1 MRFEGITCTLRLERP
16 RAKAVVLA
24 LTGIDTGELGRAP
37 FDALEDALADGPI
50 DLFIDTRDA
59 RAASASVTNAWA
71 LWMRKH
77 DAKLASVTI
86 LARTRFLLA
95 SARLVREFANLGKRV
110 RIVKE
115 LDEFDR
121 AMRGAA

>member
-16 RAKAVVLA
+16 RANAVVLA
-24 LTGIDTGELGRAP
+24 LSGIDAGELGRAP
-37 FDALEDALADGPI
+37 FVALEAHLANGPI

-71 LWMRKH
+71 LWMRKNH
-77 DAKLASVTI
+77 AKLGSVTI
-86 LARTRFLLA
+86 LARTRFFLA
-95 SARLVREFANLGKRV
+95 SARLVREFANLGGRV
-110 RIVKE
+110 RIVTE
-115 LDEFDR
+115 IDAFEQ